1 MRKWI
6 AAGIALWLPASA
18 APARADDAARIR
30 DAAARN
36 LALFQSSQKHWFEV
50 QRCASCHHQYQPALA
65 YRAAR
70 EHGIPFDEGIARA
83 DAARAFTYADLD
95 RAVQYSWVLEP
106 AVDDA
111 YRMIAAAA
119 AGVRPSLATPVLAR
133 VLTARQ
139 NPGGARPSP
148 PQPPPPAFRHLT

>member
-18 APARADDAARIR
+18 AAAGADRAASIR

-50 QRCASCHHQYQPALA
+50 QRCDSCHHQYQPALA

-70 EHGIPFDEGIARA
+70 EHGIPFDETIARA
-83 DAARAFTYADLD
+83 DAAKAFTYADLD
-95 RAVQYSWVLEP
+95 KNVQYSWVLEP

-111 YRMIAAAA
+111 FPLSAADSA
-119 AGVRPSLATPVLAR
+119 
-133 VLTARQ
+133 
-139 NPGGARPSP
+139 GAR
-148 PQPPPPAFRHLT
+148 ANARA